1 MASVADL
8 SNRLRSELTDVG
20 KTFIETFVGNGV
32 TKTFNLSHYPINGA
46 DLKVISGTTDTYPVD
61 SAQMTVKSG
70 STDISSTSTIEEH
83 TGLLTLAA
91 APALNTIITVAG
103 TYYRYFTD
111 AEIQNY
117 VNIAFVQH
125 AGTAA
130 NAYGSKISLSNL
142 PMVEEYPI
150 VLLASTMALF
160 TLATDAAYDIDI
172 QAPDGVS
179 IPRSERYRQ
188 LMDMIQLR
196 KEQYR
201 ELCNLLGVGLHRIE
215 VVTVRKI
222 SQRTNRYVPIYR
234 AQELDD
240 HGYPQRVHIPLP
252 TYMDQTTSSVQTYD
266 INLYRGDSFEVTID
280 FPFSLTD
287 YSLLSQIRS
296 YSGANIV
303 LATFNINITD
313 VANGKAKLSLTSDQT
328 SDLPSRGRWDIQMT
342 KKAIRPLTT
351 TAVSPNT
358 VAETA
363 VKPGYKGTVAKA
375 GFVTYKTNSAH
386 GFTTGAQVTIENVAV
401 LDSTGT
407 RTLKNNYNGTF
418 TITVFDA
425 TSFYVENSTTTTPYD
440 TDGYTITDPDTNVV
454 LSTVPAA
461 TAYYIDPTY
470 EQTYL
475 KGAVIVDEQ
484 ITNQNNDP
492 YAPGWQG

>member
-1 MASVADL
+1 VATVADL
-8 SNRLRSELTDVG
+8 SNRLRSEITDVG
-20 KTFIETFVGNGV
+20 KTFIETFIGDGV
-32 TKTFNLSHYPINGA
+32 TKTFNLSHYPINGT

-83 TGLLTLAA
+83 TGLLTLAT
-91 APALNTIITVAG
+91 APTLNTVITVAG

-117 VNIAFVQH
+117 INIAFAQH
-125 AGTAA
+125 AGTES
-130 NAYGSKISLSNL
+130 NAYGSKISLGNL

-150 VLLASTMALF
+150 VLLAATMALF

-188 LMDMIQLR
+188 LMEMIQYR

-201 ELCNLLGVGLHRIE
+201 ELCTLLGVGLHRIE

-234 AQELDD
+234 PQELDD

-303 LATFNINITD
+303 LATFNVNITD

-342 KKAIRPLTT
+342 KKAIRTLNATP
-351 TAVSPNT
+351 A
-358 VAETA
+358 TA
-363 VKPGYKGTVAKA
+363 VKPGYKGTVAKT
-375 GFVTYKTNSAH
+375 GFVTYTTASAH
-386 GFTTGAQVTIENVAV
+386 GFTTGSQVTITNVAV
-401 LDSTGT
+401 GTGANKT
-407 RTLKNNYNGTF
+407 VNNGYNGTF
-418 TITVFDA
+418 IATVFDA
-425 TSFYVENSTTTTPYD
+425 TSFYVENSTTTTPTD
-440 TDGYTITDPDTNVV
+440 TDGYSITDPDTGVT
-454 LSTVPAA
+454 LSTIDAA
-461 TAYYIDPTY
+461 TVYYIDPTY